1 MISATLFASASTKV
15 QTETKV
21 VTMQS
26 EGKLCYRYEPY
37 AHTPT
42 VEKTVMIPEAPSCP
56 APVTNDLYWST
67 PYETTPF
74 EATPYETTPYEYA
87 QTPTQ
92 CISSAPVVD
101 PIPQQAFAPA
111 WYVPAAQQMQTPPLN
126 PVSMEE
132 SGLSL
137 SISRESTIP
146 WAAPSIFD
154 GCRTRRERRALAV
167 LVITKGLQQG
177 KNRTYGAARR
187 KMTKWAQLQ
196 GISKEDLQSMVEYL
210 NELCLAGA
218 AYDYVAAGVPAASL
232 AEDVSEMATSHVS
245 HLLSVGEM
253 WEGCLC
259 YQTPADCYARSQ

>member
-1 MISATLFASASTKV
+1 MISATVFASTSTKI

-56 APVTNDLYWST
+56 APTGDLYWTT
-67 PYETTPF
+67 PYET
-74 EATPYETTPYEYA
+74 TPYETTPYEYA
-87 QTPTQ
+87 PQYTT
-92 CISSAPVVD
+92 SAPVVD
-101 PIPQQAFAPA
+101 PIPQQAFPQA
-111 WYVPAAQQMQTPPLN
+111 WYVPAQQQMQTPPLN
-126 PVSMEE
+126 PVSMED
-132 SGLSL
+132 SSLSL
-137 SISRESTIP
+137 SISRESTAP
-146 WAAPSIFD
+146 MAAPSIFD
-154 GCRTRRERRALAV
+154 GCRSRRERRALAV

-196 GISKEDLQSMVEYL
+196 GISKEDLQAMVEYL

-218 AYDYVAAGVPAASL
+218 AYDYVAAGVPASSL
-232 AEDVSEMATSHVS
+232 AEDVSERAISHVA
-245 HLLSVGEM
+245 HLLSVSEM

-259 YQTPADCYARSQ
+259 YLTPAECYARSQ

>member
-1 MISATLFASASTKV
+1 MATVNSFATAFDSTSTKV

-21 VTMQS
+21 VTVQS

-42 VEKTVMIPEAPSCP
+42 VEKTVLLPEAPSCV
-56 APVTNDLYWST
+56 APVSNDLYWSS
-67 PYETTPF
+67 
-74 EATPYETTPYEYA
+74 PYEYA
-87 QTPTQ
+87 QAPTQ
-92 CISSAPVVD
+92 YTQQPNNMVCSQMMPVVE
-101 PIPQQAFAPA
+101 PIPQQAFPQA
-111 WYVPAAQQMQTPPLN
+111 WYVPEMQTPPMN
-126 PVSMEE
+126 PMED
-132 SGLSL
+132 SSLSL
-137 SISRESTIP
+137 SISRESTAP
-146 WAAPSIFD
+146 MAPPSIFD

-196 GISKEDLQSMVEYL
+196 GISKEDLQAMVECL

-218 AYDYVAAGVPAASL
+218 VYDYVAGGVPAASL
-232 AEDVSEMATSHVS
+232 AEELTERATSHVA
-245 HLLSVGEM
+245 HLLNVGEM

-259 YQTPADCYARSQ
+259 YLTPAECYARSQ